1 MEKIIH
7 KLYRKNNFTSN
18 DIDFIEDKINGK
30 NLETLDLFEDF
41 VTYVRDDKKTSEE
54 KISFDTL
61 LDYSDNYQ
69 NLLTHKENLD
79 ILLENH

>member
-1 MEKIIH
+1 MEKIIYE
-7 KLYRKNNFTSN
+7 LYRKNNFTSN

-30 NLETLDLFEDF
+30 NIETLDLFEDF
-41 VTYVRDDKKTSEE
+41 VTYVRDDKKISEE
-54 KISFDTL
+54 KISFDIL

-79 ILLENH
+79 ILL